1 MWKRDQAPRP
11 ASPTPSVDPVPSP
24 AAGGAVDASAR
35 VSVERVN
42 FGKSVIVRGEVT
54 GSEDLVI
61 DGQVDGT
68 IQLDDH
74 VLTIGP
80 HGRVHATVTA
90 KAVIVL
96 GRVQG
101 NVTARERIEIRQ
113 HGSVDGDLTAPRVAI
128 ADGAH
133 FRGMVDMRST
143 PTPGVD
149 GSTSVSET
157 VASLPGV
164 QAPRLL

>member
-11 ASPTPSVDPVPSP
+11 APPTPSSEPAPSP
-24 AAGGAVDASAR
+24 AAVGAADTHGR
-35 VSVERVN
+35 VNVERVN

-113 HGSVDGDLTAPRVAI
+113 HGAVDGDLTAPRVAI

-133 FRGMVDMRST
+133 FRGMVDMRT
-143 PTPGVD
+143 APTPATNGP
-149 GSTSVSET
+149 SSVAEP
-157 VASLPGV
+157 VAPLPGG